1 MKRTSQKS
9 WSQEKHPQEK
19 LPGERL
25 VSPKTGPLEL
35 FSQKNKKK
43 EGEKAGDRVGEHVT
57 HHMIAPDGEVKG
69 AWGLISLQ
77 GGIPPVSLPWCGGRT
92 LHRSREKE
100 GGRTVAHS
108 LRTFRS
114 VMAGKLWHWP

>member
-1 MKRTSQKS
+1 MLSADYYISEDRQIALKK
-9 WSQEKHPQEK
+9 KF
-19 LPGERL
+19 L
-25 VSPKTGPLEL
+25 
-35 FSQKNKKK
+35 KNKKE

-100 GGRTVAHS
+100 GGRE
-108 LRTFRS
+108 
-114 VMAGKLWHWP
+114 